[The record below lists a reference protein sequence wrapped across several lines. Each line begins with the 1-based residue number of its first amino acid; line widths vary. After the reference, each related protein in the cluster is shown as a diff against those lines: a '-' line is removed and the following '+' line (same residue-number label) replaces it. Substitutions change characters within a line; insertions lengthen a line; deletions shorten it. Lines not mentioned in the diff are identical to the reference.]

1 MGLIAREAALGE
13 TLAITLPAPV
23 GQCVLLASNAAFS
36 RFRQITRERGIGPI
50 GPCDEAG
57 RPLPGARPRGVELR
71 GAQEWAYIDDETF
84 PLLLWVLAT
93 THQPQLRLET
103 VEEVCTPLVAGD
115 LVNAVLQYCTS
126 CLLRILKPP
135 SPAAGGAGPT
145 DPPPAPSTPSGPIG
159 TSGATASGS

>member
-13 TLAITLPAPV
+13 MLEITLPAPV
-23 GQCVLLASNAAFS
+23 GRCVLLASNAAFS

-84 PLLLWVLAT
+84 PLLLWVLAS
-93 THQPQLRLET
+93 THQPQLRLEA

-115 LVNAVLQYCTS
+115 LVNAVLQYCMS
-126 CLLRILKPP
+126 CLLRILKP
-135 SPAAGGAGPT
+135 ATGGAGPT
-145 DPPPAPSTPSGPIG
+145 DPPRGAPSTPSGPTG